1 MEQTDK
7 IDFQKAL
14 QKLIT
19 DKCEK
24 CKVRIKHEDRKWCE
38 RCIAISRRGNRVKPA
53 GVIKDVPHDY
63 IAASID
69 DFPSLKNDLIT
80 YSDSNLYLFG
90 NAGTGKTRAIFAM
103 LKVALLTGYSAERFE
118 MSSLCSRIRDTYNN
132 PTYETENQ
140 IISSIS
146 DLDILFLDDLGL
158 SSEVTKFGYEV
169 LYRII
174 DARIMQNLPTTIASN
189 KTIEDICLIYDERI
203 ASRLRLFD
211 VIRFK
216 GKDRR
221 KDKLNRKQR

>member
-24 CKVRIKHEDRKWCE
+24 CKIRIKHEDRKWCE
-38 RCIAISRRGNRVKPA
+38 RCIAIYRRVNRVKPA

-90 NAGTGKTRAIFAM
+90 NAGTGKTRAIYAM
-103 LKVALLTGYSAERFE
+103 LKLALAQGMTAERQE
-118 MSSLCSRIRDTYNN
+118 LTSLSSRIRQTFNIKN
-132 PTYETENQ
+132 ENETEDM
-140 IISSIS
+140 IVKTISG
-146 DLDILFLDDLGL
+146 LDVLFIDDLGITPQA
-158 SSEVTKFGYEV
+158 SDFDYEI

-174 DARIMQNLPTTIASN
+174 DSRIMNCLPTTIASN
-189 KTIEDICLIYDERI
+189 KTIEVMKGLYDRRI
-203 ASRLRLFD
+203 ASRLSLYKIIEFR
-211 VIRFK
+211 

-221 KDKLNRKQR
+221 KGK